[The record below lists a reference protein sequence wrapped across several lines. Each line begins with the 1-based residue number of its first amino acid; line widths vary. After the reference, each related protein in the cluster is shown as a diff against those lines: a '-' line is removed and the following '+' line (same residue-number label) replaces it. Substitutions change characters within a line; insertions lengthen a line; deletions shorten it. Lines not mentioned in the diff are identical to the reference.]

1 MAKHKEEKTNVMR
14 VLDQKKIPYTAHTYD
29 PESGIDGVSVARSLG
44 QDPAS
49 VFKTLVARGASG
61 GYYVFDIPVAATLD
75 LKKAA
80 HAVGEKSVAMLP
92 QKELLPLTGYV
103 HGGCSPVGMKKQF
116 PTVFHE
122 TAELFDTICV
132 SAGELSDSDKASTAS
147 CAGFFNSAGRRLAS
161 PPVID
166 SATSAAAVRSLPL
179 FPDTPE
185 MKDSMKSTAV
195 STISGAW
202 DAASTA
208 KSAKMFPA
216 SFTADFRPP
225 FLKAF
230 VISPTA

>member
-1 MAKHKEEKTNVMR
+1 MVFDIRRYIMAKHKEEKTNVMR

-44 QDPAS
+44 QDPAA

-122 TAELFDTICV
+122 TVELFDTICV
-132 SAGELSDSDKASTAS
+132 SAGK
-147 CAGFFNSAGRRLAS
+147 
-161 PPVID
+161 I
-166 SATSAAAVRSLPL
+166 
-179 FPDTPE
+179 
-185 MKDSMKSTAV
+185 
-195 STISGAW
+195 GAQVEV
-202 DAASTA
+202 A
-208 KSAKMFPA
+208 PA
-216 SFTADFRPP
+216 DLIALLGAQTAD
-225 FLKAF
+225 
-230 VISPTA
+230 ITAE